1 MFPYTQLFYSSI
13 PAEASTLD
21 ALVTQLV
28 WSNAMSA
35 DSTVTVTETF
45 KRGLS
50 QTAGHVVPC
59 SSDSKPTSQVTV
71 WMIVGVSINQRCA
84 GEAPRLPRVMPYPH
98 TLPDV
103 LHIDYAKFSALDH
116 PVSLLTITRFPPH
129 LHSGD
134 VSAWLHVP
142 QSIAAILLTGQFK
155 LCVCLVASL
164 TCPMCGQATS

>member
-1 MFPYTQLFYSSI
+1 MAVISKVSSSLLIFPCTQLLCSSS
-13 PAEASTLD
+13 PAEASTLLVPLD

-45 KRGLS
+45 KPGLS

-59 SSDSKPTSQVTV
+59 PSDSKPTSQVTV

-98 TLPDV
+98 TLPNV
-103 LHIDYAKFSALDH
+103 LHID
-116 PVSLLTITRFPPH
+116 
-129 LHSGD
+129 
-134 VSAWLHVP
+134 
-142 QSIAAILLTGQFK
+142 
-155 LCVCLVASL
+155 
-164 TCPMCGQATS
+164 